1 MTLNMK
7 NYKGF
12 DKLPY
17 CGAHVPKAKATTV
30 SDTPEMRR
38 LAENSK
44 IQVRSFHAILTNYSI
59 KTIDTNDTIDL
70 KQRFSTW
77 GTRAGYRGYAKILN
91 LLKVSPFQSFLCIR
105 SDTNDGMGV
114 RKVLKPC

>member
-59 KTIDTNDTIDL
+59 KTIDANDTIDL
-70 KQRFSTW
+70 KHAVDANDAIDNNYEYDTTDAVDRLIQTD
-77 GTRAGYRGYAKILN
+77 TINQQELILHVNETNMAG
-91 LLKVSPFQSFLCIR
+91 
-105 SDTNDGMGV
+105 
-114 RKVLKPC
+114 